1 MRNRLWAVAGFS
13 LGLLGLNG
21 YLLQQEEENYFR
33 HMDAQK
39 QEAEVILSSSTD
51 PLLDSYQTRKAN
63 RETDF
68 AAWGLEET
76 QVAEAM
82 KKARGLEGQHEK
94 RISAWFDNP
103 AEPENLRDF
112 VCGDTGKKPRYW
124 GLALLVTED
133 SSGQRRRVINPGK
146 VQELEEQD
154 WSLKAPINEVY
165 RALELNL
172 ERKDD
177 ATRMGVA
184 ALMAGE
190 EDLALEGVK
199 PFGSGLVGSWSWS
212 GAAALSPGLEERVIT
227 YFALLH
233 LVLEEAW
240 SEAGFCRL

>member
-1 MRNRLWAVAGFS
+1 VRNRLWAVVGFS
-13 LGLLGLNG
+13 IGLLGLNG

-33 HMDAQK
+33 HMDVQK
-39 QEAEVILSSSTD
+39 EEAEVLLSTNTD
-51 PLLDSYQTRKAN
+51 PLMDTYQTRSAN
-63 RETDF
+63 REQDYRS
-68 AAWGLEET
+68 WGLDEV
-76 QVAEAM
+76 QLVAAM
-82 KKARGLEGQHEK
+82 KKTRGLEDLHGK
-94 RISAWFDNP
+94 RVQAWFSNP
-103 AEPENLRDF
+103 AEPEDLRDYI
-112 VCGDTGKKPRYW
+112 CGDTGKKPRYW
-124 GLALLVTED
+124 GLSLLVTED
-133 SSGQRRRVINPGK
+133 ASGQRRRVINPGK

-165 RALELNL
+165 RTVELNL

-199 PFGSGLVGSWSWS
+199 PFGSGLVGSWSWK
-212 GAAALSPGLEERVIT
+212 GAAELSAGLDERVIT

-240 SEAGFCRL
+240 SEQGFCRL

>member
-13 LGLLGLNG
+13 VGLLGLNV

-39 QEAEVILSSSTD
+39 QEAEVLLSTNTD
-51 PLLDSYQTRKAN
+51 PLMDTYQTRSAN
-63 RETDF
+63 REKDF
-68 AAWGLEET
+68 VAWGLDEA
-76 QVAEAM
+76 QVVEAL
-82 KKARGLEGQHEK
+82 KKTRGLEDMHEK
-94 RISAWFDNP
+94 RIQAWFNNP
-103 AEPENLRDF
+103 SEPEELRDYI
-112 VCGDTGKKPRYW
+112 CGDAGKKPRYW

-133 SSGQRRRVINPGK
+133 ASGQRRRVINPGK
-146 VQELEEQD
+146 IQELEEQD

-165 RALELNL
+165 RTLELSL

-199 PFGSGLVGSWSWS
+199 PFGSGLVGSWSWK

-240 SEAGFCRL
+240 SEQGFCRL